1 MKGMKFTKKVK
12 KILAL
17 TFVFSILQNH
27 LLVLSD
33 VQNRVYATSTSL
45 ESTVTN
51 DEKNVKSSLDEETKT
66 ESKKDEKTS
75 QSTENTSIDSVLSD
89 VIDDSDDALFDPR
102 VDQLK
107 GNREKAEAE
116 KANAVEKVETV
127 EESTNE
133 ETEEE
138 PINSEVGEE
147 SEVKEAEE
155 TQDVEESFEA
165 KLDIQNSYK
174 YADGVVLEG
183 IITLDVKNLEGYI
196 ESAEYEIALDEI
208 EGYTVKN
215 IYVDKVETFEE
226 ESFETHATSDSS
238 ITGKV
243 TYDGVS
249 NTAKYEIKATF
260 VLEGKNDSDDFS
272 LNCNCNEKIVH
283 EDKSVYE
290 DEFNASSTVEL
301 KGEDLETKY
310 SLTTENNSIYKGYL
324 YANAETET
332 EYETTYNSTSK
343 IELKDVDNVSYALVT
358 ESNDILVDDKDE
370 EFTLRG
376 VNEYVKT
383 FIETEEFEKLF
394 GEDGYIEIYSNGKLL
409 GRIDAANEVKDG
421 HYEYT
426 YNEPISNAEF
436 KLVGLKD
443 SGTLNIKS
451 DKVIK
456 DSSIFTTEKVKSL
469 KSIKQSSEFKK
480 VNVLKE
486 EEYVLEQITAENKIN
501 LEETESKVDISL
513 DNESLSSSSVTET
526 SMLLELRT
534 DEEKYN
540 LFKNPTI
547 KIEFPSDVKSIE
559 ILNVNL
565 LYKNGLSLDKYDLVE
580 ENGKQVLNIS
590 LLGTQTEYTSGLLNR
605 GTLLN
610 IDLKIKLDRL
620 TTNKSSLIKMT
631 YTNEIGSTISYE
643 KAGNTCEELEVNY
656 QTKMGLLKTLSVA
669 NNLTGETSMIYDTEN
684 DDTQLA
690 MDSANQVIDFKGTV
704 VNNYDTEINNM
715 VIVGKIPGAGVQD
728 ANRNDLVSTFDATLK
743 EEVLTNGLSGEVY
756 YSESINPDKDDSSW
770 EKSNGNIEKYR
781 SFKIV
786 VDNTTVNQ
794 GERIEFSYKVN
805 IPDNISYNQK
815 GYTTYTIYYEME
827 GSELFGVCSGKL
839 ITEEKEL
846 TIEDIEEQEIEN
858 FSNLAVGS
866 QVTIGDKVLTEADTI
881 NEGQIV
887 KYTLIVTNNGRTSAN
902 NIKISASAE
911 NANLYYK
918 KYTHFDN
925 YQGTGLPYDVFEFVE
940 DKEGEHLTEEFTIDN
955 LAAGE
960 SKTFTYQ
967 AVVKNINEIQGE
979 MAFGKIDI
987 TADDMDSKHVETIK
1001 NKIVDADLGLITR
1014 YAFTENDDDKLS
1026 VNYDYNVTVDV
1037 RSYSDEELQNIAV
1050 NVYLPNDVELM
1061 TQDPVYPVIKK
1072 DSDNDIKYYYTVSK
1086 NINGTVFELVIEKL
1100 DANDK
1105 IGFQINT
1112 MPKKVDSSI
1121 AEVNIR
1127 TYSSATYN
1135 NRVYNSNIHE
1145 KTIYQDKIKL
1155 NYEWLADR
1163 EAGSLLENNDIVNF
1177 ELKLK
1182 NDGLVDSGTISL
1194 TSDIP
1199 RGLEVTEVKIEK
1211 NGVTSYLDTE
1221 DFPKVIV
1228 AMLEKMSPNE
1238 EMDVKLKYV
1247 VKYSRLAKDQDTIE
1261 NNVQLV
1267 GKSIDMVTT
1276 DVISFNVD
1284 NKKTEI
1290 SSSDTVKASDTSNTT
1305 NKTDNTANS
1314 NDTTQKQTNTQEK
1327 KTLRYVISGAVWE
1340 DSNKNGIKEGTES
1353 PIYGVGVFA
1362 YKVNDSGKTEE
1373 CKATA
1378 VTNEKG
1384 EYKIENVEPG
1394 DYVVV
1399 FGFDSSIYNVTTYK
1413 VASAKSINS
1422 SDATSK
1428 RLNDNSKVAMTD
1440 VISITN
1446 MSKSNI
1452 NLGLYKINGF
1462 DLAIEKYISNVTVTN
1477 AKGKQVTEFK
1487 RSDPIAKVEIHSKL
1501 FENSTVDIEYRI
1513 VVKNE
1518 GQIDGYA
1525 NRIVDYLPEGL
1536 TFDQA
1541 KNPNWSLNGN
1551 ELVYTGFVDRTI
1563 PSGKEIETSL
1573 YLTKKVDSIR
1583 TNSIENSAEI
1593 LESTTESGLVDVD
1606 STVGNKSSLE
1616 DDFDKAVL
1624 LITVSTGAVVNRLLI
1639 VIAVLSIIGIALAS
1653 RLIFRKKF
1661 YR

>member
-51 DEKNVKSSLDEETKT
+51 DEKNVKSSLDEEVKT
-66 ESKKDEKTS
+66 ESKNDEKTS

-89 VIDDSDDALFDPR
+89 VVDDSDEALFDPR

-116 KANAVEKVETV
+116 NVNTVEKVETV

-133 ETEEE
+133 EDTSEE
-138 PINSEVGEE
+138 PINSEIGIE
-147 SEVKEAEE
+147 SEVGEAKE
-155 TQDVEESFEA
+155 TQDVEESYEA
-165 KLDIQNSYK
+165 KLNIQNSYR
-174 YADGVVLEG
+174 YQGGVVLEG
-183 IITLDVKNLEGYI
+183 IITLNVRNLEGYI
-196 ESAEYEIALDEI
+196 ESADYEITLDEI
-208 EGYTVKN
+208 KGYTVKN
-215 IYVDKVETFEE
+215 IFVESVETFEE
-226 ESFETHATSDSS
+226 ESDETHSVKDNT
-238 ITGKV
+238 ITGRV

-249 NTAKYEIKATF
+249 NTAKYEIKTTF
-260 VLEGKNDSDDFS
+260 VLEGTDDLNGIS
-272 LNCNCNEKIVH
+272 LNVNEKIVR
-283 EDKSVYE
+283 EDKSLFE
-290 DEFNASSTVEL
+290 GEFSASSKVEL
-301 KGEDLETKY
+301 KGEDLETNY

-324 YANAETET
+324 YANCETET
-332 EYETTYNSTSK
+332 VYETTYNSTSK
-343 IELKDVDNVSYALVT
+343 IELKDVNNVSYILVT

-370 EFTLRG
+370 EFTLVG

-383 FIETEEFEKLF
+383 FIDTEEFEKLF
-394 GEDGYIEIYSNGKLL
+394 EEDGYIEIYSNGKLL

-456 DSSIFTTEKVKSL
+456 DSTIFTTEKVKSL
-469 KSIKQSSEFKK
+469 KSIKQSSNFKK
-480 VNVLKE
+480 INTLKE
-486 EEYVLEQITAENKIN
+486 EDYILEEKTAENKIN
-501 LEETESKVDISL
+501 LEETESKISLSL
-513 DNESLSSSSVTET
+513 DNESLSSSTVTET

-547 KIEFPSDVKSIE
+547 RIEFPSDIKSIE
-559 ILNVNL
+559 IEKVNL

-590 LLGTQTEYTSGLLNR
+590 LLGNQTEYTSGLLNR
-605 GTLLN
+605 GTSLN

-656 QTKMGLLKTLSVA
+656 QTKMGLLKTLSVV
-669 NNLTGETSMIYDTEN
+669 NNTTGETSMIYDNEN

-690 MDSANQVIDFKGTV
+690 MDSINQVIDFKGTV

-770 EKSNGNIEKYR
+770 EKASGNIEKYR

-786 VDNTTVNQ
+786 VDNTIVNQ

-1014 YAFTENDDDKLS
+1014 YAFTENDDDKLY

-1072 DSDNDIKYYYTVSK
+1072 DSDKDIKYNYTVSK
-1086 NINGTVFELVIEKL
+1086 NIDGTVFELVIEKL
-1100 DANDK
+1100 NANDK

-1211 NGVTSYLDTE
+1211 NGITSYLDTE

-1238 EMDVKLKYV
+1238 EIDVNLKYV
-1247 VKYSRLAKDQDTIE
+1247 VKYSKLAANQETIE

-1267 GKSIDMVTT
+1267 GKSIDKVTT

-1290 SSSDTVKASDTSNTT
+1290 TSKEVVKSSQPEKTT
-1305 NKTDNTANS
+1305 TKTDNT
-1314 NDTTQKQTNTQEK
+1314 TTNNNVEKTTVSQEK
-1327 KTLRYVISGAVWE
+1327 TILKYAISGAVWE

-1384 EYKIENVEPG
+1384 EYKIVNVEPG

-1440 VISITN
+1440 VITISD
-1446 MSKSNI
+1446 MSKSNV

-1541 KNPNWSLNGN
+1541 KNPNWSLKGN

>member
-27 LLVLSD
+27 LLILSD

-51 DEKNVKSSLDEETKT
+51 DEKNVKSSLDEEVKNETKN
-66 ESKKDEKTS
+66 DEKTS

-107 GNREKAEAE
+107 GNKEKAAE
-116 KANAVEKVETV
+116 EKTNTV
-127 EESTNE
+127 EQVENVEENTNE
-133 ETEEE
+133 ETKEE
-138 PINSEVGEE
+138 PVESETGTE
-147 SEVKEAEE
+147 SEVEKAEE
-155 TQDVEESFEA
+155 TQDVEESYEA
-165 KLDIQNSYK
+165 KLNIQNSYR
-174 YADGVVLEG
+174 YQGGVVLEG
-183 IITLDVKNLEGYI
+183 TITLDVKNLEGYI
-196 ESAEYEIALDEI
+196 ESADYEIALNEI
-208 EGYTVKN
+208 KGYTVKN
-215 IYVDKVETFEE
+215 IFVESVETFEE
-226 ESFETHATSDSS
+226 ESDETHSVKDSK
-238 ITGKV
+238 ITGRV

-249 NTAKYEIKATF
+249 NTAKYEIKTIF
-260 VLEGKNDSDDFS
+260 VLEGTDDLSDIS
-272 LNCNCNEKIVH
+272 LNVNEKIVR
-283 EDKSVYE
+283 EDKSLFE
-290 DEFNASSTVEL
+290 GEFSASSKVEL
-301 KGEDLETKY
+301 KGEDLETNY

-324 YANAETET
+324 YANCETET
-332 EYETTYNSTSK
+332 AYETTYNSTSK
-343 IELKDVDNVSYALVT
+343 IELKDVNNVSYVLVT

-370 EFTLRG
+370 EFTLVG

-383 FIETEEFEKLF
+383 FIDTEEFEKLF
-394 GEDGYIEIYSNGKLL
+394 EEDGYIEIYSNGKLL

-469 KSIKQSSEFKK
+469 KSIKQSSNFKK
-480 VNVLKE
+480 VKTLKE
-486 EEYVLEQITAENKIN
+486 EDYILEEKTAENKIN

-513 DNESLSSSSVTET
+513 DNESLSSSTVTET

-547 KIEFPSDVKSIE
+547 RIEFPSDIKSIE
-559 ILNVNL
+559 IEKVNL

-590 LLGTQTEYTSGLLNR
+590 LLGNQTEYTSGLLNR
-605 GTLLN
+605 GTSIN

-631 YTNEIGSTISYE
+631 YTNEIGNTISYE
-643 KAGNTCEELEVNY
+643 KAGNTAEEVEVNY
-656 QTKMGLLKTLSVA
+656 VTKIGLLKTLSVI
-669 NNLTGETSMIYDTEN
+669 NNTTGETSMIYDNEY

-690 MDSANQVIDFKGTV
+690 MDATNQVIDFKGTV
-704 VNNYDTEINNM
+704 VNNYDTEISNM

-728 ANRNDLVSTFDATLK
+728 GNRNDLVSTFETTLK

-770 EKSNGNIEKYR
+770 EKASGSVDNYK

-786 VDNTTVNQ
+786 VDNSTISQ
-794 GERIEFSYKVN
+794 GERVEFSYKVA

-815 GYTTYTIYYEME
+815 AYSTYTIYYEID
-827 GSELFGVCSGKL
+827 GSELFAVCSGKL
-839 ITEEKEL
+839 ITEAKEL
-846 TIEDIEEQEIEN
+846 TIEDIEEQEIETY
-858 FSNLAVGS
+858 SNISVGT
-866 QVTIGDKVLTEADTI
+866 QVSVGDKVLTAEDTI

-887 KYTLIVTNNGRTSAN
+887 KYTLIVTNNSKNTVN
-902 NIKISASAE
+902 NIEISASAE

-918 KYTHFDN
+918 KYTHFDQ
-925 YQGTGLPYDVFEFVE
+925 YQGTGLPYDIFEYVE
-940 DKEGEHLTEEFTIDN
+940 DREGNHPEEVFTIN
-955 LAAGE
+955 QLAAGE

-967 AVVKNINEIQGE
+967 AVVKNINDIQGE
-979 MAFGKIDI
+979 TTFGKIDV
-987 TADDMDSKHVETIK
+987 TADNMDSKHIETIK
-1001 NKIVDADLGLITR
+1001 NKIEDGDVGLITH
-1014 YAFTENDDDKLS
+1014 YAFTENDDDKLY
-1026 VNYDYNVTVDV
+1026 VNYDYNVSVDV
-1037 RSYSDEELQNIAV
+1037 RSYSDEALQNMEV
-1050 NVYLPNDVELM
+1050 NVYLPNDLELNSK
-1061 TQDPVYPVIKK
+1061 DPIYPVIKK
-1072 DSDNDIKYYYTVSK
+1072 ESDKDIKYSYTVSK
-1086 NINGTVFELVIEKL
+1086 NIEGTVFSIAIDKL
-1100 DANDK
+1100 DAND
-1105 IGFQINT
+1105 IITFQINT
-1112 MPKKVDSSI
+1112 MPKKVDPSISEIIVKVHSST
-1121 AEVNIR
+1121 
-1127 TYSSATYN
+1127 TYKNKTYTSN
-1135 NRVYNSNIHE
+1135 VYE
-1145 KTIYQDKIKL
+1145 KKLYQDKINL
-1155 NYEWLADR
+1155 NYQWLADR
-1163 EAGSLLENNDIVNF
+1163 EPGSLLENNDIVNF

-1211 NGVTSYLDTE
+1211 NGVTSYLDTN
-1221 DFPKVIV
+1221 DFPKVISTI
-1228 AMLEKMSPNE
+1228 LEKMSPNE
-1238 EMDVKLKYV
+1238 EIDVNLKYV
-1247 VKYSRLAKDQDTIE
+1247 VKYSKLSANQETIE

-1267 GKSIDMVTT
+1267 GKAIDKVTT

-1290 SSSDTVKASDTSNTT
+1290 TSKEVVKSSQPEKTTSNTDSKTT
-1305 NKTDNTANS
+1305 NNNVEKTTVS
-1314 NDTTQKQTNTQEK
+1314 QEK
-1327 KTLRYVISGAVWE
+1327 TILKYAISGSAWE
-1340 DSNKNGIKEGTES
+1340 DKNKNGIKENDEE

-1384 EYKIENVEPG
+1384 EYKIVNVEPG
-1394 DYVVV
+1394 EYVIV
-1399 FGFDSSIYNVTTYK
+1399 FGYDSSIYNVTTYK
-1413 VASAKSINS
+1413 VASAKSLES

-1440 VISITN
+1440 VITISN
-1446 MSKSNI
+1446 MSKSNV
-1452 NLGLYKINGF
+1452 NLGLYRINGF
-1462 DLAIEKYISNVTVTN
+1462 DLAIEKYISSVTVTN

-1487 RSDPIAKVEIHSKL
+1487 RSDSIAKVEIHSKL
-1501 FENSTVDIEYRI
+1501 FENSNIEVEYKI

-1536 TFDQA
+1536 TFDQS
-1541 KNPNWSLNGN
+1541 KNPNWSLKGN
-1551 ELVYTGFVDRTI
+1551 ELIYTGFADRTI
-1563 PSGKEIETSL
+1563 PSGKEIETTL
-1573 YLTKKVDSIR
+1573 YLTKTVDSIR
-1583 TNSIENSAEI
+1583 TNSIENTAEI
-1593 LESTTESGLVDVD
+1593 LESTNESGLVDVD
-1606 STVGNKSSLE
+1606 STVGNKSDLE
-1616 DDFDKAVL
+1616 DDFDKVIL
-1624 LITVSTGAVVNRLLI
+1624 LITVSTGVAVNRILI
-1639 VIAVLSIIGIALAS
+1639 AISVLSIIGIALAS